1 MRPHDLERLDIELQ
15 TLRGYLLSFAI
26 YALMALIA
34 IIWSVDPESIRFKS
48 MTGFYLTGAVVMMM
62 FSAGLLKIGLKSR
75 HKSMVAVVL
84 GLQLLGLLTAVFG
97 SVDESEVF
105 GPDIQFFILA
115 AVLDCLG
122 VFTTLS
128 SIDHI
133 MRLCHASD

>member
-1 MRPHDLERLDIELQ
+1 MKGCDLEQLDIELQ

-48 MTGFYLTGAVVMMM
+48 MTGFYISGAVVIML

-75 HKSMVAVVL
+75 HKSMVAFVL
-84 GLQLLGLLTAVFG
+84 GLQLMGLLIAIFS

-105 GPDIQFFILA
+105 GSDVQFFILA
-115 AVLDCLG
+115 AILDCLG
-122 VFTTLS
+122 VFTTVS

-133 MRLCHASD
+133 VRLCHAAD